1 MPPKVE
7 DNRAYWVNAQRTFK
21 SQNTQL
27 LNKITLGEAEIKH
40 CQDLAAP
47 SMKEYIDCKA
57 LCDGCKAKLS
67 LLDGYI

>member
-7 DNRAYWVNAQRTFK
+7 DNRAYWMNAQRTFK

-27 LNKITLGEAEIKH
+27 LNKITAGEAEIKC
-40 CQDLAAP
+40 CQDLTAP
-47 SMKEYIDCKA
+47 SMKEYIDCEA